1 MPSDSLIWAVAQL
14 KPNMISK
21 AEANLERQKFEFF
34 SPKKLVTVRAGK
46 IFKKVQKILFPGYI
60 FVRINPFSKDVTSI
74 NSTYGISKL
83 LKVGKKKIGTLPD
96 SFINELRYGRKEKL
110 INSKNALRGDLI
122 KITDGPFVDYIGL
135 VEDSDEKGRLKILFE
150 VLNSTIT
157 IKSSFSKVE
166 LI

>member
-83 LKVGKKKIGTLPD
+83 LKVGKKKSVLYRTLLLMNSD
-96 SFINELRYGRKEKL
+96 MVEK
-110 INSKNALRGDLI
+110 KN
-122 KITDGPFVDYIGL
+122 
-135 VEDSDEKGRLKILFE
+135 
-150 VLNSTIT
+150 
-157 IKSSFSKVE
+157 
-166 LI
+166 